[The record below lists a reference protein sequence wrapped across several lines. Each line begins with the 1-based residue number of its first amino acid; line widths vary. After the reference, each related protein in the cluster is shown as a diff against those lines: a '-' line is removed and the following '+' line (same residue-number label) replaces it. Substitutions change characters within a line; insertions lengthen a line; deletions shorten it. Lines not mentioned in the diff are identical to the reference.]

1 MATSQ
6 HLSWYSPRYLLRAIL
21 MLDGS
26 PHSIA
31 LGTAIGMFIALTPT
45 VGIQMLIV
53 IGFAFLVRPL
63 FRFNKMAALMT
74 VYISNPLTVVPLYW
88 FNYKVGTIFL
98 EGTVS
103 HERFQSLV
111 QGEATSTWGEWW
123 ASLFT
128 RTWTLMMEV
137 GGPLIA
143 GSLVVSTIAGL
154 ATYLVMNRVMEQ
166 VRLRHEKR
174 KLARKARK
182 RRKKEM
188 ETVAS

>member
-6 HLSWYSPRYLLRAIL
+6 RLSWFSPRYLLRAIL

-53 IGFAFLVRPL
+53 IAVAFLVRPL

-98 EGTVS
+98 AETVS

-111 QGEATSTWGEWW
+111 QGPAAATWGDWW
-123 ASLFT
+123 AGLFT
-128 RTWTLMMEV
+128 RTWTLMFEV

-143 GSLVVSTIAGL
+143 GSLVVASVAAL

-166 VRLRHEKR
+166 VRRRHEQR
-174 KLARKARK
+174 KLARQARRARK
-182 RRKKEM
+182 QKM